1 MPSIRTV
8 VRAAAVAA
16 AFIAP
21 AAAQAQELGRSV
33 TRVRPAVI
41 TQEDIVAAEA
51 RGEGHAISGEF
62 AAARGAYRE
71 AVTLRVRVK
80 ESPAAAQWQIAN
92 LYYGEGDVLRAAQTL
107 DKLAFDAAGR
117 GEHDVRADALLEA
130 AFLYR
135 AAGQRRRSAD
145 IARELR
151 AMRAEKPLSQ
161 DVKDEIARRI
171 G

>member
-8 VRAAAVAA
+8 ARVAAVAV

-21 AAAQAQELGRSV
+21 AAAHAQELGRPAA
-33 TRVRPAVI
+33 RIRPVVI
-41 TQEDIVAAEA
+41 TQEDIVAAES
-51 RGEGHAISGEF
+51 RGEGYAISGQF
-62 AAARGAYRE
+62 AEARGAYRE
-71 AVTLRVRVK
+71 AATLRVRVK

-92 LYYGEGDVLRAAQTL
+92 LYYGEGDLLRAAQTL
-107 DKLAFDAAGR
+107 DKLAYDAAVR
-117 GEHDVRADALLEA
+117 GEHDVRAEALVEA

-161 DVKDEIARRI
+161 DIKDEIARRI